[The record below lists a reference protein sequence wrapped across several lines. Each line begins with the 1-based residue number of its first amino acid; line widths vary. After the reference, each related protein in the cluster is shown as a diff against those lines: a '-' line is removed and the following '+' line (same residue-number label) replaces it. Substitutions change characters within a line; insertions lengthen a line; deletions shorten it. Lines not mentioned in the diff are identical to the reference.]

1 MAEFITD
8 NLEYEANGVRY
19 TAKELYRIA
28 KDMLRYSYVP
38 YSKFSVGAALL
49 GADGKVYT
57 GVNVENAS
65 YGATICAER
74 TAVTK
79 AVSEGC
85 RSFVAIAIASSGGEA
100 WPCGICRQVLW
111 EFCDVLPV
119 TTGEDED
126 HLRTL
131 DITQLLRE
139 GFRL

>member
-1 MAEFITD
+1 MAEYITD
-8 NLEYEANGVRY
+8 NLSYEANGAVY
-19 TAKELYRIA
+19 TAKDLYLIA
-28 KDMLRYSYVP
+28 KDMLKYSYAP
-38 YSKFSVGAALL
+38 FSKFCVGAALL

-57 GVNVENAS
+57 GVNVENS
-65 YGATICAER
+65 SFGATICAER

-85 RSFVAIAIASSGGEA
+85 RSFVALAIASSGGEA

-119 TTGEDED
+119 TTGVDED
-126 HLRTL
+126 HLKTL